1 METNTLNT
9 PSEELKLDSDSR
21 ASLLSISKW
30 SKVIAAVVFFIAVM
44 GLYYTLEQGVW
55 NPDES
60 INALELIP
68 RLLMNVL
75 WFLFGLLILRF
86 SLKLDKALKM
96 NQQLVL
102 TAAFSSLKSMF
113 KISSILGLIMVFSY
127 VVLELIVNRS

>member
-1 METNTLNT
+1 MEANTLNT

-21 ASLLSISKW
+21 TSLLSISKW
-30 SKVIAAVVFFIAVM
+30 AKVIAAVMFFM
-44 GLYYTLEQGVW
+44 SGLGLYYALEQRIW

-60 INALELIP
+60 SDIHLLVSRLII
-68 RLLMNVL
+68 NVL
-75 WFLFGLLILRF
+75 WFLFSLLILRF

-113 KISSILGLIMVFSY
+113 KISGILGMVMVFSY
-127 VVLELIVNRS
+127 VVIELIINKS